1 MKKCPTCNRLFD
13 DKANVCPFD
22 NSTLAVSNQDA
33 LLGSVLDKRYRII
46 DRIGEG
52 GMGKVYKAQHII
64 LDKPFAI
71 KVLNPELAQREDS
84 IKRFINEARLT
95 SKIGH
100 PNIIEVTD
108 FGKTPGGSFYFVME
122 YVSGKTLFDLLN
134 SKKTIPIK
142 ETIEIITQCADAL
155 YAAHQ
160 AGIIHRDLKP
170 DNIMLVVKGD
180 GSYFAKILDFGISKI
195 IGEASTR
202 LTSSGVI
209 IGTPEYM
216 SPEQASQENTDHR
229 TDIYSLGVIMYQM
242 LTGSLPFYSTNPLN
256 LLMMHKT
263 KSPKPMKSFNPNIP
277 TALENICMKCL
288 SKNPQDR
295 YQDMRELMNALNDL
309 AKGKADYPVKPSSLG
324 LSSGLDMDTQDI
336 HNIDV
341 PPEKIEEVRNKL
353 FADSNS
359 VWFDPYSKPE
369 EKVIQE
375 EKIEQPK
382 SPESIIIDSSA
393 VEEKIDLAIDKKPK
407 SEEIQLATEVPKP
420 RSPAPKVQQAAKAP
434 HTSIKTPYP
443 ANKSNFESLLNK
455 KNLLIGVSSLIFVAF
470 LLGIIIYKTTTSG
483 IDAAL
488 KKEIQFNTPLPVN
501 PTNIQ
506 PAGDKQENKP
516 EDKAENTDKDSSR
529 DRESRVN
536 KSQKPK
542 AEKTQTSKED
552 ATKLGA
558 TDYFK
563 EANNYFKQGKYD
575 MAAEYYKSAIRLKPD
590 FAMAYRGLGACYA
603 MLGKSELSIK
613 QYEKYIELDPN
624 GPDVEKVIKII
635 NDYRN
640 KKK

>member
-160 AGIIHRDLKP
+160 AGIVHRDLKP

-295 YQDMRELMNALNDL
+295 YPNMKELIDALNNLDRGETEYS
-309 AKGKADYPVKPSSLG
+309 AKSTSLE
-324 LSSGLDMDTQDI
+324 LTTNLDINIQDI
-336 HNIDV
+336 HPEDV

-393 VEEKIDLAIDKKPK
+393 VEEEIDLAIDKKPK

-434 HTSIKTPYP
+434 LTPIKTPYP

-506 PAGDKQENKP
+506 PAGDKQENNP
-516 EDKAENTDKDSSR
+516 EDKAENTGKDSSR

>member
-1 MKKCPTCNRLFD
+1 VKKCPTCNRLFD

-160 AGIIHRDLKP
+160 AGIVHRDLKP

-393 VEEKIDLAIDKKPK
+393 VEEEIDLAIDKKPK
-407 SEEIQLATEVPKP
+407 SEEIQLATEVPKA

-542 AEKTQTSKED
+542 AEKTQTSKVD